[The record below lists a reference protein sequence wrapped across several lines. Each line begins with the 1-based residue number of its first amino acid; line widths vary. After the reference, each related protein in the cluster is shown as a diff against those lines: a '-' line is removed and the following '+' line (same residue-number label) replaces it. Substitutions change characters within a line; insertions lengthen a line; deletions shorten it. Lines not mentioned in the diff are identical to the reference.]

1 MLMEKLILLM
11 EIVPKQIKMLNID
24 VDNSHPDYG

>member
-1 MLMEKLILLM
+1 MKKMILLM

-24 VDNSHPDYG
+24 VDDRHPYYG